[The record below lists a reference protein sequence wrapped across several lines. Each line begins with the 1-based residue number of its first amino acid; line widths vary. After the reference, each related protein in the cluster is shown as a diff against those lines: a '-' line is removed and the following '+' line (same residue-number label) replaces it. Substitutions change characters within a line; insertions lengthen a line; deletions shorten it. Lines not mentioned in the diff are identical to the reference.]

1 MAVHIRPFDAPIGVE
16 VSGLDLNDPLGPDTV
31 SELTDA
37 FLDRHVLCIRDQDI
51 SMSRFLEIA
60 TVFGTP
66 QVQKVKYYAHPDTN
80 LISVVSPEVNRDREG
95 SNGKPLVR
103 GTTFH
108 TDHSYWPKPCKATML
123 HGVQVPSKGG
133 ETRFCNMH
141 RAYDDCQKNYETVST
156 VCAAFTVSLRVAKK
170 PGESLTL
177 NKNTTPAQQEFTL

>member
-1 MAVHIRPFDAPIGVE
+1 MEKCRFSTNKVLAHWRGINGGPYSSVRRTYRRRGF
-16 VSGLDLNDPLGPDTV
+16 GLDLNDPLGPDTV

-108 TDHSYWPKPCKATML
+108 TDHSYWPKP
-123 HGVQVPSKGG
+123 
-133 ETRFCNMH
+133 
-141 RAYDDCQKNYETVST
+141 
-156 VCAAFTVSLRVAKK
+156 
-170 PGESLTL
+170 
-177 NKNTTPAQQEFTL
+177 

>member
-66 QVQKVKYYAHPDTN
+66 QV
-80 LISVVSPEVNRDREG
+80 
-95 SNGKPLVR
+95 
-103 GTTFH
+103 
-108 TDHSYWPKPCKATML
+108 
-123 HGVQVPSKGG
+123 
-133 ETRFCNMH
+133 
-141 RAYDDCQKNYETVST
+141 
-156 VCAAFTVSLRVAKK
+156 
-170 PGESLTL
+170 
-177 NKNTTPAQQEFTL
+177 